1 MSLTLN
7 EIELRVLGV
16 LIEKAMTTP
25 NGYPLTINSIVL
37 GANQLQNRD
46 PVMSITDGD
55 VSRALQSLGH
65 KRLVTQAP
73 PSAGARANKY
83 QHTVVECLHW
93 DSREQA
99 IMVELMLR
107 GPQTP
112 GELRTRS
119 SRMSP
124 ITDVAGALNVLGEL
138 ADHDPPFVEELPR
151 EPGRASN
158 RFRHLVGGDGPA
170 AEPPVNR
177 ATMAP
182 AASPAATLQEAEASV
197 ATDGTRAELLGRI
210 ASLEERVGSLERRLS
225 EVEKNTNRPDPS
237 RSDSV

>member
-16 LIEKAMTTP
+16 LLEKAMTTP
-25 NGYPLTINSIVL
+25 NAYPLTINSIVL

-46 PVMSITDGD
+46 PVMNIKDGD

-73 PSAGARANKY
+73 PGAGARANKY
-83 QHTVVECLHW
+83 QHTVVDTLHW
-93 DSREQA
+93 DRREQA

-124 ITDVAGALNVLGEL
+124 LPDLTGALNVLEGL
-138 ADHDPPFVEELPR
+138 GAHDPPFVEELPR

-158 RFRHLVGGDGPA
+158 RYRHLLG
-170 AEPPVNR
+170 
-177 ATMAP
+177 
-182 AASPAATLQEAEASV
+182 EASGAAPPEPARSGPTGV
-197 ATDGTRAELLGRI
+197 PIEPTAGLAERPTSDDAEDGLSARLG
-210 ASLEERVGSLERRLS
+210 ALEVRVQSLERRLLDI
-225 EVEKNTNRPDPS
+225 EKNRGGSDPG